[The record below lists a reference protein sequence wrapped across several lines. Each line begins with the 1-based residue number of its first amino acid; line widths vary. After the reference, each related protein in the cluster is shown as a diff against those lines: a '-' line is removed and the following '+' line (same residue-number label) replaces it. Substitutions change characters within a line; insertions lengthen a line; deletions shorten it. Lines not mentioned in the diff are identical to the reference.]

1 VKVNRLDHV
10 RDTRNIFA
18 LAAVLS
24 VGFSGIGFLGNT
36 LGIVHYSLIPAA
48 LCAVAGVLLS
58 LAGFFLAPRVNQ
70 LGLLSR
76 LILSGYILAATVAIH
91 FAGGPQ
97 SFLAALYV
105 AITVAAGFLTGQRG
119 AIEIATLSLLS
130 FSTLIALEFSGVLGV
145 NPIWE
150 PVLVLSDQEPILF
163 ALIFSMGV
171 PTFVVAFATGT
182 LADRLTQRNAEQVAL
197 TQIARDIASS
207 LDPDRVIR
215 TVLRRAI
222 RITASDR
229 GAIHLYDAVHESVRV
244 TAAEALY
251 RQTWSMADIPS
262 HSSSIQIV
270 SRALRNGQ
278 TVLINDVMRE
288 FEGPEYE
295 GESRSRLCA
304 PIVQEG
310 RVEGAIY
317 LERHRPNAFT
327 PEHQRFVEQLAQ
339 HAAIGLNNARLY
351 AETQRNL
358 TEVARANLEVSTLQK
373 SLSAV
378 QSTLELDEVLQRIC
392 DAVVTL
398 GHDMA
403 MLSTQRR
410 QRRLDVRAVSAAD
423 PAMIERVERI
433 FGIPLVGVSIK
444 LRHTRNI
451 ATRALAV
458 KDVLISKELGDFL
471 FPLRSHGR
479 RGKALG
485 QVGLKVGA
493 AIPLIAR
500 DTPLGILYAFS
511 SKPDLTAADLSSLQA
526 FGAQAAVALDNAGL
540 FEQARTARDR
550 LQAVLD
556 ATHDGLILY
565 NRDERMVL
573 TNRAA
578 ERLLGVSLTPYLGQ
592 PMTQVLRYSGWL
604 GRLYPDTY
612 ISNSERLVEDEV
624 NFMRSGLHNGDGE
637 FARRVIE
644 VRGVETRYIQEF
656 SLRVQDEHG
665 QLVGRLIVLHD
676 ISDQK
681 QLEKDRDVFTQ
692 MLVHDLRSPLSAIIG
707 GLQMIEIGIVEHDEA
722 AMLLESNRI
731 ALTSANKMLNLITS
745 LLDVQ
750 KLETGQIE
758 LSLNAM
764 QLSPIIEETADALRP
779 LASQYKVTF
788 EVDVDGDLP
797 PIHGDAEQ
805 LRRVLTNLMDNA
817 IKFVGS
823 GGVVRVLAGR
833 DGEYIKVSIIDNGP
847 GIPQE
852 YRKTVFERYVQV
864 PGVTG
869 RRSGTGLGLTF
880 SKMVVEMHGGQIW
893 VEPSELGGSAF
904 SLRLP
909 TINNHSG

>member
-1 VKVNRLDHV
+1 MKVNRLDHI

-24 VGFSGIGFLGNT
+24 AGFSGIGFLGHT
-36 LGIVHYSLIPAA
+36 LEIVEYSLIPAA
-48 LCAVAGVLLS
+48 LCGVAGTLLS
-58 LAGFFLAPRVNQ
+58 LAGFFLAPRVSQ

-76 LILSGYILAATVAIH
+76 IILSGYIIAATVAIH

-119 AIEIATLSLLS
+119 ALEIATLSVLS
-130 FSTLIALEFSGVLGV
+130 FSTLVALEFSGALGI

-150 PVLVLSDQEPILF
+150 PVLVLRNQEPILI

-182 LADRLTQRNAEQVAL
+182 LADRLTRRNAEQAAL
-197 TQIARDIASS
+197 THIARDIASS

-222 RITASDR
+222 RNTASDR
-229 GAIHLYDAVHESVRV
+229 GAIHLYDAIHESVRV

-251 RQTWSMADIPS
+251 RQTWSMTDIPEHAS
-262 HSSSIQIV
+262 AIQIV
-270 SRALRNGQ
+270 SRALRSGQ
-278 TVLINDVMRE
+278 TILLHDALRE
-288 FEGPEYE
+288 FQGVEYE
-295 GESRSRLCA
+295 GEPRSRLCV
-304 PIVQEG
+304 PIIQEG

-317 LERHRPNAFT
+317 LERHRANVYT
-327 PEHQRFVEQLAQ
+327 PERQRFVEQLAQ

-378 QSTLELDEVLQRIC
+378 QSTLDLDEVLQRIC

-403 MLSTQRR
+403 MLATKRHQ
-410 QRRLDVRAVSAAD
+410 QRLDVRAVSAAD
-423 PAMIERVERI
+423 SKMIERVERI
-433 FGIPLVGVSIK
+433 FGLRLVGVSIK
-444 LRHTRNI
+444 LRHKHNI

-471 FPLRSHGR
+471 FPLRPHGR

-500 DTPLGILYAFS
+500 DTALGILYAISRKSDF
-511 SKPDLTAADLSSLQA
+511 TAADLSSLQA
-526 FGAQAAVALDNAGL
+526 FGAQAAVALDNANL

-565 NRDERMVL
+565 NQAERMVL

-592 PMTQVLRYSGWL
+592 PMTQVLRHSGL
-604 GRLYPDTY
+604 LSRLYPDTY
-612 ISNSERLVEDEV
+612 ISDSDRLLEDEV
-624 NFMRSGLHNGDGE
+624 NFMRTGMYNGDSQ

-656 SLRVQDEHG
+656 SIRVQDEQG

-681 QLEKDRDVFTQ
+681 QLETDRDAFTQ

-707 GLQMIEIGIVEHDEA
+707 GLQMIEIGILEHDEVE
-722 AMLLESNRI
+722 MLLESNRI
-731 ALTSANKMLNLITS
+731 ALTSANKMLNLISS

-750 KLETGQIE
+750 KLETGQIDVSLDQME
-758 LSLNAM
+758 LDS
-764 QLSPIIEETADALRP
+764 IIEETAGSLRP
-779 LASQYKVTF
+779 LASQYKVNF
-788 EVDVDGDLP
+788 EVDLDSSLP
-797 PIHGDAEQ
+797 SIQGDAEH

-823 GGVVRVLAGR
+823 GGMVRVTAER
-833 DGEYIKVSIIDNGP
+833 DGEFVKVSVIDNGP
-847 GIPQE
+847 GIPDE
-852 YRKTVFERYVQV
+852 YRKSVFERYVQV

-869 RRSGTGLGLTF
+869 RRSGTGLGLTY

-893 VEPSELGGSAF
+893 VEPSEWGGSTF
-904 SLRLP
+904 SLKLP
-909 TINNHSG
+909 ILNHNSS